1 MPPLLPASSFVIRRM
16 VLDHTGITLE
26 AEATTTSASCPGC
39 GTVSQQIHDRYDRH
53 PADLPWR
60 GCPVRLL
67 LHVRRFRCSN
77 PQCARR
83 TFAESF
89 APALPRRF
97 QRTAD
102 AHALLLQVA
111 WMMGGEAGARLA
123 HAAGLSI
130 SADTLLR
137 LLRRAQHDEVET
149 PHVLGVDDLAL
160 RRGQRYA
167 TILVNLETSEPIDL
181 LAGRD
186 AETLA
191 KWLREHPG
199 VEVIVRDRSE
209 AYAEGARAGAPDAVQ
224 VADRFHL
231 VKNASAAMDE
241 LLQGH
246 RRQIAVEI
254 PEPPPP
260 LPTAPAAKPL
270 SPTKQRMAARRAARK
285 ARWEEVQRRH
295 REGEGL
301 RHIAREMGISR
312 VTVRR
317 LIDTP
322 IPPRNRTVHPRPG
335 GLSSPSLQP
344 YVSYLQDRW
353 QQGCHNITQLF
364 REIGEKGYSGSRSLL
379 YTALHGWREPRPPP
393 KERQRRKS
401 RRFSVRWLCLRPPDQ
416 LNSDESLVLQQV
428 LEDARLATGYDLL
441 QRFRAL
447 IAERDVAALDTWLRD
462 AQESNLAPF
471 VSMANGITNDRAA
484 VEAALTMP
492 WSTSMVEG
500 HIHRVKLIKRQGYG
514 RSSLALLRRRIL
526 AA

>member
-1 MPPLLPASSFVIRRM
+1 MPPLLPVSSFAIRRM
-16 VLDHTGITLE
+16 VLDRTTITLE
-26 AEATTTSASCPGC
+26 AEATTTSARCPTC
-39 GTVSQQIHDRYDRH
+39 GTVSHQIHDRYDRH
-53 PADLPWR
+53 PTDLPWR
-60 GCPVRLL
+60 GCPVQLV
-67 LHVRRFRCSN
+67 LHVRRFRCAN

-83 TFAESF
+83 TFAEDF
-89 APALPRRF
+89 APILPRRC

-102 AHALLLQVA
+102 AHALLFHLA

-123 HAAGLSI
+123 RAAGLPV

-137 LLRRAQHDEVET
+137 LLRRRDHNEVET
-149 PHVLGVDDLAL
+149 PRVLGVDDLAL
-160 RRGQRYA
+160 RRGQRYG
-167 TILVNLETSEPIDL
+167 TLLVNLETSEPIDL
-181 LAGRD
+181 LAGRE

-191 KWLREHPG
+191 EWLREHPG

-209 AYAEGARAGAPDAVQ
+209 AYAEGARAGAPNAVQ

-231 VKNASAAMDE
+231 VRNASAAMDE

-260 LPTAPAAKPL
+260 PPAAPAAKPL
-270 SPTKQRMAARRAARK
+270 SPTKQRMADRRAARI

-295 REGEGL
+295 KEGEGL

-322 IPPRNRTVHPRPG
+322 IPPRNRRIHPRPG

-353 QQGCHNITQLF
+353 QEGCHNITQLF
-364 REIGEKGYSGSRSLL
+364 REIVEQGYPGSRSLL
-379 YTALHGWREPRPPP
+379 STALRGWRGPRPPP
-393 KERQRRKS
+393 KERHRRKS
-401 RRFSVRWLCLRPPDQ
+401 RRFSVRWLFLRPPDQ
-416 LNSDESLVLQQV
+416 LNPDESLALQQV
-428 LEDARLATGYDLL
+428 LEDPRLAAGYDLL

-447 IAERDVAALDTWLRD
+447 IAGREVASLDTWLRD

-471 VSMANGITNDRAA
+471 VSMAHGIINDRAA

-514 RSSLALLRRRIL
+514 RSSLALLRQRIL